1 MRDVVTCVQDLDL
14 VLKGGTALAFT
25 RGLNRHSTDLDFDT
39 NGAVELRDQ
48 IDGAA
53 RAAGVS
59 LGPTERTDWSG
70 HQRFLAPYLNPPG
83 LNEAMFFKVNVRF
96 RHPPRIEDIEV
107 VEGIRTYSVPALFD
121 QKLAAASSRVEPRDL
136 FDLAFVMRRYGD
148 SLQDEQ
154 IRRADALTEDLDR
167 LERRYKRPF
176 EADEVL
182 RELSSIDEVVL
193 RFRYATTDQMDRRWP
208 QVQEQ
213 RIPIPN
219 LVLGRVFT
227 IQNRARL
234 AAQDGTEPHN
244 RPRANHHGFLPSL
257 RDTPHKPARQRDVD
271 LDWPLSR

>member
-1 MRDVVTCVQDLDL
+1 MRDVVTRVQDFDL

-25 RGLNRHSTDLDFDT
+25 RGLNRHSTDLDCDT

-59 LGPTERTDWSG
+59 LGPTDRTDWSD
-70 HQRFLAPYLNPPG
+70 HQRFLAPYLNSPG
-83 LNEAMFFKVNVRF
+83 PNEAMFFKVNVRF
-96 RHPPRIEDIEV
+96 RHRPRIEDIEV

-136 FDLAFVMRRYGD
+136 FDLAFIAEHYGD
-148 SLQDEQ
+148 SLGDDQ

-167 LERRYKRPF
+167 LERRYKVGF

-182 RELSSIDEVVL
+182 RELSSIDEVLL
-193 RFRYATTDQMDRRWP
+193 RFRYATTDQIDRRWP
-208 QVQEQ
+208 KVQEQ

-244 RPRANHHGFLPSL
+244 RAQANHHGFLPSL
-257 RDTPHKPARQRDVD
+257 RDRPRKPARQRDVD

>member
-1 MRDVVTCVQDLDL
+1 MRDVVTRVQDLNL
-14 VLKGGTALAFT
+14 ILKGGTALAFT

-53 RAAGVS
+53 RAAGVH
-59 LGPTERTDWSG
+59 LGPTEREDWSG
-70 HQRFLAPYLNPPG
+70 HQRFRAPYLNPPRP
-83 LNEAMFFKVNVRF
+83 NEAMFFKVNVRF
-96 RHPPRIEDIEV
+96 RHPPRFEDVEV

-121 QKLAAASSRVEPRDL
+121 QKLAATASRVEPRDL
-136 FDLAFVMRRYGD
+136 FDLAFVMQRYGD
-148 SLQDEQ
+148 SLGDDQ
-154 IRRADALTEDLDR
+154 IRRADVLTVDLDR
-167 LERRYKRPF
+167 LERRYKLAF
-176 EADEVL
+176 EGDEVL
-182 RELSSIDEVVL
+182 RGLSSVDEVVL
-193 RFRYATTDQMDRRWP
+193 RFRYATTDQMDRRLP

-213 RIPIPN
+213 SVAIPN

-244 RPRANHHGFLPSL
+244 RARANHHGFVPSL
-257 RDTPHKPARQRDVD
+257 RDSPRNSARERDVD